1 MNTDHLLA
9 FLSISLVATLSP
21 GPAVILAIRNG
32 ALFGVRRA
40 AVGIFG
46 NLAALMTYALLASSG
61 TAVIFSLFP
70 KLLFVFQ
77 VVGGMYLIY
86 MGYKMLTSK
95 KEWRAFEGGNVT
107 NGRLFVQAMFTGFSN
122 PKVIVFYAS
131 LFPQFINVGEG
142 YAANAVALALI
153 FGACSAGALLM
164 YASMSRALVS
174 RPRGFGVLRLVN
186 KISGGVFCAFGTALA
201 YGASSR

>member
-1 MNTDHLLA
+1 MNTDHLLV
-9 FLSISLVATLSP
+9 FLSISVVATLSP

-46 NLAALMTYALLASSG
+46 NFAALMTYALLASSG

-77 VVGGMYLIY
+77 VAGGLYLIY
-86 MGYKMLTSK
+86 MGYRMLTSK
-95 KEWRAFEGGNVT
+95 KEWKAFDGGNVT
-107 NGRLFVQAMFTGFSN
+107 NRQLFVQAMFTGYSN

-131 LFPQFINVGEG
+131 LFPQFINVQEG
-142 YAANAVALALI
+142 YAANAFALSMI
-153 FGACSAGALLM
+153 FGACSVGALLM
-164 YASMSRALVS
+164 YASIARALVS
-174 RPRGFGVLRLVN
+174 RPRGFGVLGWVN
-186 KISGGVFCAFGTALA
+186 KVSGGVFCAFGTALA